1 MVDSITRAVTGET
14 ALWADANALQGLLD
28 GLIVALGDELGGGKD
43 ALLHL
48 LLVLQLWELAGHD
61 AQNDVL
67 VLRQLPERLEASA
80 RGVSYSR

>member
-28 GLIVALGDELGGGKD
+28 GLIVALGGELGGGKD